1 MEVFG
6 INFAAGGESECSLK
20 NVLELPDIARKIV
33 APELLHGLRR
43 EPRRRG
49 ARLRGK
55 ALEDGGRDEADV
67 VTALPQRRHREL
79 ADVGPVEQAPPHAPA
94 PPNLPELL
102 V

>member
-6 INFAAGGESECSLK
+6 INFAAAGESECSLK

-79 ADVGPVEQAPPHAPA
+79 DDVDPVEEVLAEAAGRDKLREP
-94 PPNLPELL
+94 L
-102 V
+102 